1 MGKKIKRPR
10 IQVLENHRYGDW
22 YDETSQGTVVRHNKL
37 MWLAHCLVWFK
48 RTLKRG
54 LIISRGWHW
63 TLLLYPEQEGKK
75 DQTPWKTQKEW
86 RKATCKYA
94 GGTWKDCQGCFLQG
108 FFTAIIVW
116 QEEITFAMRRL
127 GLGLCLNKQAV
138 EMLLL
143 LSQWLQRRTEK
154 LCLCL
159 CCKAW
164 AQTSA
169 FFVDTVYIYQTNKN
183 VLVMCGHDRHLLAL
197 GLPREFLSSVHTP
210 ALHHFL
216 GKVIELPLAL

>member
-94 GGTWKDCQGCFLQG
+94 GGTWKDCQGCFLQC

-127 GLGLCLNKQAV
+127 GLGLCLTSR
-138 EMLLL
+138 L
-143 LSQWLQRRTEK
+143 WR
-154 LCLCL
+154 
-159 CCKAW
+159 CCY
-164 AQTSA
+164 S
-169 FFVDTVYIYQTNKN
+169 
-183 VLVMCGHDRHLLAL
+183 
-197 GLPREFLSSVHTP
+197 FLSGCRGGQRSSVFASAVRHEPKPLPFSLTP
-210 ALHHFL
+210 CIFIKQTKMSL
-216 GKVIELPLAL
+216 